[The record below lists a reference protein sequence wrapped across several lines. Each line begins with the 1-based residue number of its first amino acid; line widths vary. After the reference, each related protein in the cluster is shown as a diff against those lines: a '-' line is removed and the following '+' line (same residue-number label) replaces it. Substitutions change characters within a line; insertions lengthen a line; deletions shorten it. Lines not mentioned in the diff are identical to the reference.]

1 MKMTLGRKAYPSE
14 SLGCAMGAVGT
25 VDPSTIPARSQ
36 AVCLATRGRQCD
48 CVRLAEWVSPL
59 ACCPMSFP
67 GGKPSITTF
76 AAGSGKGSGIVSCKP
91 CACGC
96 APSKGERKSRVRPS
110 LTVNPSKPALCVVP
124 KRATTR
130 GKKVWGRKRH
140 ALVEKPRNLLAVKV
154 TGAEKSDHQGGRA
167 LLTPLKKLFPRMKLV
182 WGDSHY
188 GGTFLS
194 LSSKSSW
201 AGPSRRSMRSRSP
214 NVVCWYPK
222 GKKWTGRQCFP
233 PAFDLSPSG
242 GSLSAVSPGLSA
254 GVGSAAITRD
264 FRRAVRPSS
273 NSRPALACSP
283 RLCQPSHRDGFQ
295 TLSNT
300 TAPLNTR

>member
-1 MKMTLGRKAYPSE
+1 MRLCTS
-14 SLGCAMGAVGT
+14 CAVG
-25 VDPSTIPARSQ
+25 V
-36 AVCLATRGRQCD
+36 LG
-48 CVRLAEWVSPL
+48 

-76 AAGSGKGSGIVSCKP
+76 AGGSGKGSGIVSCTP

-124 KRATTR
+124 TRATTR
-130 GKKVWGRKRH
+130 GKNVWGRKRH
-140 ALVEKPRNLLAVKV
+140 ALVDTQGNLLAVKV

-188 GGTFLS
+188 GGTFLTWVKEQ
-194 LSSKSSW
+194 LGW
-201 AGPSRRSMRSRSP
+201 TIQTIHALT
-214 NVVCWYPK
+214 VPK
-222 GKKWTGRQCFP
+222 RGLLVPEGEEVDWETVFPTG
-233 PAFDLSPSG
+233 FDLSPSG
-242 GSLSAVSPGLSA
+242 GSLSAVSPGLSE
-254 GVGSAAITRD
+254 GCGSAAITRG

-283 RLCQPSHRDGFQ
+283 RSCQPSHRDGFQ
-295 TLSNT
+295 TLS
-300 TAPLNTR
+300 